1 MAMLKAGVRENASMA
16 SLARR
21 LQRSAVEV
29 MEKVKELR
37 RSKKWTKRE
46 TVRLLHVSR
55 LHSCWFVV
63 AVVRLWACRYI

>member
-37 RSKKWTKRE
+37 RPKKWTKRE
-46 TVRLLHVSR
+46 NVRLLHVSR